1 MSRPKMPRII
11 YKVNDPMVTL
21 DENSMKIILDTM
33 KEKSLIKS
41 QVAKITGVTP
51 DKVRHFI
58 DRKKC
63 RLSDLNKI
71 ITGLEIKVIL
81 EEMPND

>member
-1 MSRPKMPRII
+1 MSRPKMPRIM

-21 DENSMKIILDTM
+21 DENSMGIILNVM
-33 KEKSLIKS
+33 KEKSLTKS
-41 QVAKITGVTP
+41 QVVKMTGVTP

-71 ITGLEIKVIL
+71 VTGLEIKVIL
-81 EEMPND
+81 EEISND